1 MNVYNNFACSTEL
14 LARAKKVIPSASQTY
29 SKSYRYYCEGAAPA
43 FIERGEGCRLWD
55 VDGNSY
61 IDYLLALGPVTLG
74 YCDPVVDAAVERQ
87 LRKGMVFSQSSPLE
101 VELAERLVDIVPS
114 AEMVRFVKN
123 GSDAT
128 SSAVRLARAYTGRD
142 LILSCGYHGMQDWY
156 IGTSENNLGVPMAVQ
171 SLIKT
176 FPYNDAAALEA
187 LLQQYSGQVAAIIME
202 PVRTEE
208 PAPGYLEQV
217 RVLADSHGVILIFD
231 EVVTGFRIALGG
243 AQSHYGVTPD
253 LTALGKGL
261 ANGMPLSAVVGR
273 ADIMQLADEGAF
285 VSLTFG
291 GETLSLAAALATL
304 DQLQKRDV
312 FTHTWALGNRFYDG
326 MVALVTGMG
335 LSDIAYVA
343 GTKIMPGLFF
353 KPCGDASANDVLSL
367 FQQEVIS
374 RGVLFLGVS
383 YLCASHSEAD
393 IDFTLSVFAEGLA
406 KVALLKQ
413 GVPLQS
419 LLRGQSYRPVFKR
432 NKT

>member
-1 MNVYNNFACSTEL
+1 MNIYDSFVRSTEL

-55 VDGNSY
+55 VDGNCY

-74 YCDPVVDAAVERQ
+74 YCDPIVDAAIERQ
-87 LRKGMVFSQSSPLE
+87 LRKGIVFSQSSPLE
-101 VELAERLVDIVPS
+101 VELAEKLVNIIPS

-128 SSAVRLARAYTGRD
+128 SAAVRLARAYTGRD

-156 IGTSENNLGVPMAVQ
+156 IGASENNLGVPMAVQ
-171 SLIKT
+171 SLINT
-176 FPYNDAAALEA
+176 FPYNDAAALDA
-187 LLQQYSGQVAAIIME
+187 MLQDYSGQVAAVIME

-208 PAPGYLEQV
+208 PQPGYLEKV
-217 RVLADSHGVILIFD
+217 RALVDSHGALLIFD
-231 EVVTGFRIALGG
+231 EVVTGFRVALGG

-273 ADIMQLADEGAF
+273 SDIMRLADEGAF

-291 GETLSLAAALATL
+291 GETLSLAAALATIE
-304 DQLQKRDV
+304 QLQERNV
-312 FTHTWALGNRFYDG
+312 FTHTWALGRRLHEG
-326 MVALVTGMG
+326 MVALVAGMG
-335 LSDIAYVA
+335 LGDVAYVA

-374 RGVLFLGVS
+374 RGVLFLGVN

-393 IDFTLSVFAEGLA
+393 IDFTLSVFEEGLA
-406 KVALLKQ
+406 KVALLRQ
-413 GVPLQS
+413 GVPLS
-419 LLRGQSYRPVFKR
+419 ALLRGQSYRPVFKR